1 MDDTEIQQTLHNHT
15 LQLKRA
21 DANFKNIRDMIANS
35 NAYRDRLEKTLDIMQ
50 TNISANEKLI
60 KVLVIWNCI
69 TTIASCILL
78 SITIFTLLRN

>member
-1 MDDTEIQQTLHNHT
+1 MEDVKIEQTLHNHT
-15 LQLKRA
+15 LQLKQA
-21 DANFKNIRDMIANS
+21 DANFKNIKDMIANS

-60 KVLVIWNCI
+60 KILIIWNCI

-78 SITIFTLLRN
+78 SVTIFTLLRS